1 MAQTPPPEEK
11 TQTQTAQ
18 PITLARREHGPPM
31 NEIAEEATAGNG
43 HGRGDKKPPKTTLT
57 AQNDQRPPEMTTG
70 TATVEDNILQRHSD
84 AREPKNLASYSSRVE
99 GMELRRRRQLPPAR
113 HEQREE

>member
-18 PITLARREHGPPM
+18 PITLARKEHGPPM

-43 HGRGDKKPPKTTLT
+43 LKRWRNGHGRGDKEPPNTTLT
-57 AQNDQRPPEMTTG
+57 P
-70 TATVEDNILQRHSD
+70 
-84 AREPKNLASYSSRVE
+84 
-99 GMELRRRRQLPPAR
+99 
-113 HEQREE
+113 